1 MKTIIKSKTLSLALL
16 AVAGL
21 GLHPAS
27 GAVIVPVT
35 ANASSEKAGSFA
47 TFLIDGSGLFTS
59 TTELTPDN
67 SLTGIHY
74 DNSNTTSSTADR
86 SWVWDDSGSSP
97 NINEEWVEFDLGGSF
112 NVTDA
117 YIWQTTFSS
126 TGRQTKTFDIEY
138 STDGTNYFVAS
149 ADQQLGQVTPTLTV
163 GSTAETFNFSSVTAS
178 WMRIAI
184 DDTYENSG
192 GAKNWLGGLGEV
204 RFEGTAVPEPTT
216 TALLGLGG
224 LALILRRRK

>member
-1 MKTIIKSKTLSLALL
+1 MKKLL
-16 AVAGL
+16 LLLPLVATTV
-21 GLHPAS
+21 S

-35 ANASSEKAGSFA
+35 ANASSEKSDSLA

-74 DNSNTTSSTADR
+74 DNSNNTSSTADR
-86 SWVWDDSGSSP
+86 SWVWDGIIS
-97 NINEEWVEFDLGGSF
+97 EQWVEFDLGGSF

-117 YIWQTTFSS
+117 YIWQTTFGT
-126 TGRQTKTFDIEY
+126 TGRQTRTFDIEY
-138 STDGTNYFVAS
+138 STDGTNYSVAS
-149 ADQQLGQVTPTLTV
+149 PDQLLGQVTTLTN

-178 WMRIAI
+178 WMRIGI
-184 DDTYENSG
+184 DGTYENTG
-192 GAKNWLGGLGEV
+192 GGRSWLGGLGEV
-204 RFEGTAVPEPTT
+204 RFEGTAVPEPST

>member
-1 MKTIIKSKTLSLALL
+1 MKKLL
-16 AVAGL
+16 LLLPLVATTV
-21 GLHPAS
+21 S

-35 ANASSEKAGSFA
+35 ANASSEKSDSLA

-74 DNSNTTSSTADR
+74 DNSNATSSTADR
-86 SWVWDDSGSSP
+86 SWVWSGIIS
-97 NINEEWVEFDLGGSF
+97 EEWVEFDLGGSF

-117 YIWQTTFSS
+117 YIWQTTFS
-126 TGRQTKTFDIEY
+126 TTTRQTRTFDIEY

-178 WMRIAI
+178 WMRIGI
-184 DDTYENSG
+184 DGTYENPG
-192 GAKNWLGGLGEV
+192 GGRNWLGGLGEV
-204 RFEGTAVPEPTT
+204 RFEGTAVPEPST